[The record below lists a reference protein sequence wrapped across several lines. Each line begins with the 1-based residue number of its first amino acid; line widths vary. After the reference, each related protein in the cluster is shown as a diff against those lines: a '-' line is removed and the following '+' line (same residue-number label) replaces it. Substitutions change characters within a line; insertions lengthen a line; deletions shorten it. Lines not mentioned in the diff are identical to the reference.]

1 MDMHLIS
8 ISYCLPVWLNF
19 ALWLNFCSVIAF
31 HKTFKCC
38 SDSLFY
44 AEKVERRMKNLRTK
58 TIAGIIVTLFLTTMF
73 LSAVPVK
80 SANIGTLKIGV
91 IGPVG
96 LPHWSPA
103 GMKEAAEMARDEI
116 NLLGGIQFPGG
127 EVDIA
132 LEFGNEWAL
141 PVPDPDAAKAEAL
154 RLIGAGCH
162 VIMGGFR
169 TEVTTAILETCM
181 DYSVPFIING
191 ASTTELISQT
201 VGVNYARYKY
211 LFRVNPINTSVLLS
225 TIFGFAQYQAACKL
239 TNLYADPAYTNGTVD
254 QIPYAVLTEDLAWT
268 SEIHIALT
276 DKTKYPAYMGN
287 YFNCTYGARIPETI
301 TDLTPYL
308 TDPGLQ
314 KARLVIHIFSGRAG
328 LPCTIQFS
336 ELGVKA
342 TLLGIN
348 VLAQIQ
354 EHWDNT
360 LSKCEGESVLS
371 TTGTRTP
378 ITPGAV
384 VFWDNFVAKTSR
396 WPIYTA
402 WGGYDGIFGL
412 KDFVE
417 NNGTITWA
425 EFQDPDIFVAGY
437 EDSPEREGIT
447 GTFKF
452 SSLHD
457 AYSPVSLPYLPTNY
471 VRARVV
477 QWQEDPANPGSG
489 IMETVGPITEY
500 YTQKW
505 KLPGWIYPSGYESL
519 AESDTVAPPSPAYSY
534 TIDGTIQLNDIQWI
548 TVAGAWL
555 TKPGDTGWNFNADLN
570 DDDFIN
576 VVDAVRVAKDFGK
589 SVPGGYPI

>member
-1 MDMHLIS
+1 
-8 ISYCLPVWLNF
+8 
-19 ALWLNFCSVIAF
+19 
-31 HKTFKCC
+31 
-38 SDSLFY
+38 
-44 AEKVERRMKNLRTK
+44 MKNLRTK
-58 TIAGIIVTLFLTTMF
+58 AVAGIIVTLFLTTMF

-116 NLLGGIQFPGG
+116 NAMGGIQFPSG

-132 LEFGNEWAL
+132 LEFANEWAL
-141 PVPDPDAAKAEAL
+141 PVPDPDAAKAETL
-154 RLIGAGCH
+154 RLIAAGCH

-169 TEVTTAILETCM
+169 TEVTTAIVETCM
-181 DYSVPFIING
+181 DYQVPFIING

-201 VGVNYARYKY
+201 VAVNYPRYKY
-211 LFRVNPINTSVLLS
+211 LFRINPINTSVLLS
-225 TIFGFAQYQAACKL
+225 TIFGYAQFQAACKL
-239 TNLYADPAYTNGTVD
+239 FNIYADPAYNRPGVPK

-268 SEIHIALT
+268 SEIHIALS
-276 DKTKYPAYMGN
+276 DPTKYPAYMGLL
-287 YFNCTYGARIPETI
+287 YNCTYAARIPETI

-360 LSKCEGESVLS
+360 LAKCEGETVLS

-378 ITPGAV
+378 ITPEAV
-384 VFWDNFVAKTSR
+384 VFWDNFVAKTGK

-417 NNGTITWA
+417 NNGTITWV
-425 EFQDPDIFVAGY
+425 EFQDSDKFVAGY
-437 EDSPEREGIT
+437 ETSAERQGIT

-452 SSLHD
+452 TSTHD

-477 QWQEDPANPGSG
+477 QWQEDPANPGEG
-489 IMETVGPITEY
+489 IMETVGPIIETY
-500 YTQKW
+500 SQKW

-519 AESDTVAPPSPAYSY
+519 AESDTCAPPSPAYNF
-534 TIDGTIQLNDIQWI
+534 TIDATIQYNDINWVI
-548 TVAGAWL
+548 GAGAWL
-555 TKPGDTGWNFNADLN
+555 KKAGEAGWNYNADLN

-589 SVPGGYPI
+589 TVPGGYPI

>member
-1 MDMHLIS
+1 
-8 ISYCLPVWLNF
+8 
-19 ALWLNFCSVIAF
+19 
-31 HKTFKCC
+31 
-38 SDSLFY
+38 
-44 AEKVERRMKNLRTK
+44 MKNEDKNNRRNN
-58 TIAGIIVTLFLTTMF
+58 
-73 LSAVPVK
+73 SNAV
-80 SANIGTLKIGV
+80 SNIDVLKRCSSEIGAAWN
-91 IGPVG
+91 
-96 LPHWSPA
+96 LEDRCYWSRRVAPL
-103 GMKEAAEMARDEI
+103 AAEMARDEI
-116 NLLGGIQFPGG
+116 NALGPDGGIKFPGG
-127 EVDIA
+127 NVTIA
-132 LEFGNEWAL
+132 LEFANEWAL
-141 PVPDPDAAKAEAL
+141 PVPDPDAAKAETL
-154 RLIGAGCH
+154 RLIAAGCD

-169 TEVTTAILETCM
+169 TEVTTAIIETCM
-181 DYSVPFIING
+181 DSQVPFIING

-201 VGVNYARYKY
+201 VGVDYNRYKY
-211 LFRVNPINTSVLLS
+211 LFRINPINTSVLLS
-225 TIFGFAQYQAACKL
+225 TIFGFAQFEAMAKL
-239 TNLYADPAYTNGTVD
+239 YWIYADPAYTNGTIP

-268 SEIHIALT
+268 SEIHVALT
-276 DKTKYPAYMGN
+276 DPTKYPAYMGSL
-287 YFNCTYGARIPETI
+287 YNCTYGARIPETI

-328 LPCTIQFS
+328 LPCTIQFR

-360 LSKCEGESVLS
+360 LAKCEYESVLS

-378 ITPGAV
+378 ITPEAV
-384 VFWDNFVAKTSR
+384 VFWDNFVAKTGR

-425 EFQDPDIFVAGY
+425 EFQDSDKFVAGY
-437 EDSPEREGIT
+437 ENAAPRQGIT
-447 GTFKF
+447 GTFQF
-452 SSLHD
+452 TSLHD
-457 AYSPVSLPYLPTNY
+457 AYSPVSVPYLPTNF

-477 QWQEDPANPGSG
+477 QWQEDPANPGMG
-489 IMETVGPITEY
+489 IMETVGPITES

-505 KLPGWIYPSGYESL
+505 KVPDWIYPSGYESM
-519 AESDTVAPPSPAYSY
+519 AESDTCAPSSPAYNF
-534 TIDGTIQLNDIQWI
+534 TIDGTIQLNDINWI
-548 TVAGAWL
+548 TGANAWL
-555 TKPGDTGWNFNADLN
+555 TKPGDPYWNFNADLN

-589 SVPGGYPI
+589 TVPGIYGPGYPI

>member
-1 MDMHLIS
+1 
-8 ISYCLPVWLNF
+8 
-19 ALWLNFCSVIAF
+19 
-31 HKTFKCC
+31 
-38 SDSLFY
+38 
-44 AEKVERRMKNLRTK
+44 MKTK
-58 TIAGIIVTLFLTTMF
+58 TVAGIIVTLFLTTMF

-80 SANIGTLKIGV
+80 SAPLGTLKIGV

-96 LPHWSPA
+96 LPHWTPA
-103 GMKEAAEMARDEI
+103 GMKDAAEMARDEI
-116 NLLGGIQFPGG
+116 NALGPDGGIEFPGG
-127 EVDIA
+127 NVTIE
-132 LEFGNEWAL
+132 LEFANEWAL
-141 PVPDPDAAKAEAL
+141 PVPDPDAAKAETL
-154 RLIGAGCH
+154 RLIAAGCQI
-162 VIMGGFR
+162 IMGGFR
-169 TEVTTAILETCM
+169 TEVTTAIIETCM
-181 DYSVPFIING
+181 DYQVPFIING

-201 VGVNYARYKY
+201 VAVNYPRYKY
-211 LFRVNPINTSVLLS
+211 LFRINPINTSVLLS
-225 TIFGFAQYQAACKL
+225 TIFGFAQFQAAVKL
-239 TNLYADPAYTNGTVD
+239 FNIYADPAYNKSGVPK

-268 SEIHIALT
+268 SEIHVALT
-276 DKTKYPAYMGN
+276 DSTKYPGYMGDL
-287 YFNCTYGARIPETI
+287 FNCTYGARIPETI

-360 LSKCEGESVLS
+360 LAKCEGETVLS

-378 ITPGAV
+378 ITPEAV
-384 VFWDNFVAKTSR
+384 VFWDNFVAKTGK

-402 WGGYDGIFGL
+402 WGGYDGIYGL

-425 EFQDPDIFVAGY
+425 EFQDPDKFVAGY
-437 EDSPEREGIT
+437 EVAPERSGIT

-452 SSLHD
+452 TSTHD
-457 AYSPVSLPYLPTNY
+457 AYSPVYLPYVPTNY

-477 QWQEDPANPGSG
+477 QWQEDPNNPGEG
-489 IMETVGPITEY
+489 IMETVGPIIETY
-500 YTQKW
+500 SQKW
-505 KLPGWIYPSGYESL
+505 KLPGWIYPTGYESL
-519 AESDTVAPPSPAYSY
+519 AESDTCAPPDPAYNF
-534 TIDGTIQLNDIQWI
+534 TIDATIQYNDINWVI
-548 TVAGAWL
+548 GAGNWL
-555 TKPGDTGWNFNADLN
+555 KKAGEAGWNYNADLN

-576 VVDAVRVAKDFGK
+576 IVDAVRVAKDFGK
-589 SVPGGYPI
+589 TVPGGYPI